1 MKMRTILLLLFLL
14 GIAVSGYSQDKIVK
28 KDGEFI
34 EAKVIDFSGPYIK
47 YKKFHDQEG
56 PTYLIPKADA
66 DEIIFENKERL
77 ELKNSSETSDPY
89 VKPQNRTPDKPNT
102 YSPVEPLK
110 KFGAEPNK
118 YYPDYNLMFALGS
131 SLPFGEYGEL
141 LSKIDVYNGLALDI
155 EFGANLGNN
164 FGIRAKYG
172 AFAHAK
178 QINNN
183 GATASV
189 SFGIGYIM
197 VGPQYQVKI
206 SESSQLVFF
215 GALGTTSLIAESKI
229 SNKTAAKIETSG
241 NGYSIGISLKSNIS
255 KRVSF
260 QPSISYLKCR
270 FNDVDLTTEVLNITA
285 GLGFNFSK

>member
-1 MKMRTILLLLFLL
+1 MRTILLLLFLL
-14 GIAVSGYSQDKIVK
+14 GIADSGYAQDKIVK

-47 YKKFHDQEG
+47 YKKFSDLEG
-56 PTYLIPKADA
+56 PTYLIPKADS

-77 ELKNSSETSDPY
+77 ELRNSSETTDHY
-89 VKPQNRTPDKPNT
+89 VRPRNKVPDRPTT

-110 KFGAEPNK
+110 AFGTEPKK
-118 YYPDYNLMFALGS
+118 YYPDYNLLFAIGS
-131 SLPFGEYGEL
+131 SLPFGEYGEFL
-141 LSKIDVYNGLALDI
+141 NKIDVYNGLAFDI

-172 AFAHAK
+172 AFAHV
-178 QINNN
+178 QQWNYN
-183 GATASV
+183 GQTESIA
-189 SFGIGYIM
+189 FGIGYIM

-206 SESSQLVFF
+206 SESSQLVFY

-229 SNKTAAKIETSG
+229 SNKTVTKIETSG

-270 FNDVDLTTEVLNITA
+270 FNDGDLTTDVLNITA
-285 GLGFNFSK
+285 GLGINFSK